1 MQGPFSLK
9 QGGTGI
15 AIRNPVYLEQKNG
28 ERTFWGFTIVIIR
41 VPDIFAD
48 SIKSLT
54 DFSYEYKLSKSIAPW
69 DETYEEVYGSG
80 VEMIDPV
87 TYTFE
92 LGDSQWML
100 EVMPENGWNSN
111 EKLYRLWGY
120 GLLIVLLLT
129 GFAFAIILLRRTQE
143 SENTV
148 SELNK
153 KLHKA
158 LIAAETANRAKS
170 TFLLNMS
177 HDIRTPLN
185 GIMGL
190 LKINMA
196 HGDDEDLVCVN
207 NQKMEKTANHLLSL
221 INDVLQMSKLE
232 DGREELSSEL
242 VCLPDVFYD
251 MKAIIDGSALDK
263 GISVDFSE
271 DSIWVHPYVITNP
284 LYLRQIFL
292 NIYGN
297 GIKFTNFG
305 GKISTKQECIEEK
318 DNVITYRWI
327 ISDTGIGM
335 SKEFLK
341 HIFEPF
347 AQERAD
353 ARSNYHG
360 TGLGMAIVK
369 KMIDKMGGTVSVT
382 SEVGKGSTF
391 VVELPFEMGAA
402 PEKSKKEEADKE
414 NSIHGLN
421 LMLVEDNELNAE
433 IAEILLEDEGAI
445 ITMVTDGQQAVEL
458 FNNNPEGTFDAIL
471 MDIMM
476 PVMDGLTATKAIRAL
491 NRPDAGTIPIIAMTA
506 NAFAEDV
513 QRCLDAGMN
522 AHLAKPLDIEKV
534 KKTICEHII
543 GLF

>member
-1 MQGPFSLK
+1 MITMQGPFSLK

-69 DETYEEVYGSG
+69 DETYEEVYGSV

-92 LGDSQWML
+92 LGDSQWVL

-196 HGDDEDLVCVN
+196 HSDDEELVREN
-207 NQKMEKTANHLLSL
+207 YKEMEKAANHLLSL

-297 GIKFTNFG
+297 SIKFTNFG

-369 KMIDKMGGTVSVT
+369 KMIDKMGGTISVT

-421 LMLVEDNELNAE
+421 LMLVEDNE
-433 IAEILLEDEGAI
+433 
-445 ITMVTDGQQAVEL
+445 
-458 FNNNPEGTFDAIL
+458 
-471 MDIMM
+471 
-476 PVMDGLTATKAIRAL
+476 
-491 NRPDAGTIPIIAMTA
+491 
-506 NAFAEDV
+506 
-513 QRCLDAGMN
+513 
-522 AHLAKPLDIEKV
+522 
-534 KKTICEHII
+534 
-543 GLF
+543 

>member
-251 MKAIIDGSALDK
+251 VKAIIDGSAMDK
-263 GISVDFSE
+263 GILLDFSG
-271 DSIWVHPYVITNP
+271 DSVFVHPYVITDP

-297 GIKFTNFG
+297 SIKFTNSG
-305 GKISTKQECIEEK
+305 GKILTKQECIGEK

-433 IAEILLEDEGAI
+433 IAEILLEDEGAL
-445 ITMVTDGQQAVEL
+445 QW
-458 FNNNPEGTFDAIL
+458 
-471 MDIMM
+471 
-476 PVMDGLTATKAIRAL
+476 
-491 NRPDAGTIPIIAMTA
+491 
-506 NAFAEDV
+506 
-513 QRCLDAGMN
+513 
-522 AHLAKPLDIEKV
+522 
-534 KKTICEHII
+534 
-543 GLF
+543 

>member
-1 MQGPFSLK
+1 MRKNNFMNKIIKLKGSILAGIIQIFACLIVYKFHIPNPNIVLFVVLSASIVQSGYLAGIISGVIAVLYSAFFFSTDHSWIFYTPINRDKLCVIVLGVIFNIIIVGNLQK
-9 QGGTGI
+9 ANRQAEYKI
-15 AIRNPVYLEQKNG
+15 AKLESEKEQKKKELEQQ
-28 ERTFWGFTIVIIR
+28 
-41 VPDIFAD
+41 
-48 SIKSLT
+48 
-54 DFSYEYKLSKSIAPW
+54 
-69 DETYEEVYGSG
+69 EE
-80 VEMIDPV
+80 
-87 TYTFE
+87 
-92 LGDSQWML
+92 
-100 EVMPENGWNSN
+100 
-111 EKLYRLWGY
+111 
-120 GLLIVLLLT
+120 
-129 GFAFAIILLRRTQE
+129 
-143 SENTV
+143 
-148 SELNK
+148 
-153 KLHKA
+153 LHKA
-158 LIAAETANRAKS
+158 LIAADTANRAKS

-196 HGDDEDLVCVN
+196 HSDDEELVREN
-207 NQKMEKTANHLLSL
+207 YKEMEKAANHLLSL
-221 INDVLQMSKLE
+221 INDVLQMSKLK

-297 GIKFTNFG
+297 SIKFTNSG

-369 KMIDKMGGTVSVT
+369 KMIDKMGGTISVT

-391 VVELPFEMGAA
+391 VVECRGCR
-402 PEKSKKEEADKE
+402 
-414 NSIHGLN
+414 N
-421 LMLVEDNELNAE
+421 
-433 IAEILLEDEGAI
+433 
-445 ITMVTDGQQAVEL
+445 
-458 FNNNPEGTFDAIL
+458 TF
-471 MDIMM
+471 
-476 PVMDGLTATKAIRAL
+476 R
-491 NRPDAGTIPIIAMTA
+491 R
-506 NAFAEDV
+506 
-513 QRCLDAGMN
+513 
-522 AHLAKPLDIEKV
+522 
-534 KKTICEHII
+534 
-543 GLF
+543 